1 MTALSYYS
9 RTRFMTN
16 LVPLLQ
22 CASVLRRV
30 VTVGKCGFEGQ
41 LNPSDF
47 PATRVPLRAMRGHI
61 CTLMTLG
68 LESVARTAP
77 EVSFVHDDPGGVK
90 TKLFDRAEGI
100 IGVLMRAFIF
110 VFGYWMYVPIEEC
123 GERQLYLA
131 TSARYPPA
139 KGGSDSGSGLPL
151 GDGVDVAR
159 GTDGEV
165 GRGVYSVEWDG
176 TSASSKV
183 QTLLAGYRDEGMVE
197 KIREHTESEF
207 DRVTK

>member
-1 MTALSYYS
+1 
-9 RTRFMTN
+9 
-16 LVPLLQ
+16 
-22 CASVLRRV
+22 
-30 VTVGKCGFEGQ
+30 
-41 LNPSDF
+41 
-47 PATRVPLRAMRGHI
+47 
-61 CTLMTLG
+61 MTLG
-68 LESVARTAP
+68 LESVAKTAP

-90 TKLFDRAEGI
+90 TKLFDRVEGI
-100 IGVLMRAFIF
+100 MGVLMRAFIF
-110 VFGYWMYVPIEEC
+110 VFGYWMYVPVEEC

-139 KGGSDSGSGLPL
+139 KSGRDGGSGLPL

-165 GRGVYSVEWDG
+165 GSGVYSVEWDG

-183 QTLLAGYRDEGMVE
+183 QKVLAGYRDEGIVE

-207 DRVTK
+207 DRVIK

>member
-1 MTALSYYS
+1 
-9 RTRFMTN
+9 
-16 LVPLLQ
+16 
-22 CASVLRRV
+22 
-30 VTVGKCGFEGQ
+30 
-41 LNPSDF
+41 
-47 PATRVPLRAMRGHI
+47 
-61 CTLMTLG
+61 MTLG
-68 LESVARTAP
+68 LESVAKTAP

-90 TKLFDRAEGI
+90 TKLFDRVEGI

-110 VFGYWMYVPIEEC
+110 VFGYWMCVPIEEC
-123 GERQLYLA
+123 GERQLFLA

-139 KGGSDSGSGLPL
+139 KKGGSDAGSGLRL

-165 GRGVYSVEWDG
+165 GSGVYSVEWDG

-183 QTLLAGYRDEGMVE
+183 QKLLAAYRTEGMVE
-197 KIREHTESEF
+197 KIKEHTESEF